1 MTLDHDDDKEFS
13 EVEDDSTIFEAGN
26 TDPCFDDE
34 EESQKLPIKLNF
46 CLEYMR
52 KVIDYYDA
60 RDSNGRRKHTWKSM
74 QHRFKSVPYRQYL
87 ARFRHYIEQ
96 DGTKREKLQIINDL
110 VYGKFEEAR
119 NAVLPAHDRDLIRWA
134 LQKAADDF
142 ILTFEA
148 SEYWLRAFKHRHHIC
163 SRKIAKF
170 VIRHDAENLDDII
183 VSADSFVADVKREMN
198 QYAPEEILNTD
209 EVGLKLEL
217 HST

>member
-1 MTLDHDDDKEFS
+1 MTLDHNDDEEFS

-34 EESQKLPIKLNF
+34 EKSQKLPIKLNF

-52 KVIDYYDA
+52 KVIGFYDA
-60 RDSNGRRKHTWKSM
+60 RDSNGRRKNTWKSM
-74 QHRFKSVPYRQYL
+74 QHRFKSVPHRQYL

-96 DGTKREKLQIINDL
+96 DGTKREKKQIINDF

-119 NAVLPAHDRDLIRWA
+119 DLKRWA

-163 SRKIAKF
+163 SRKITKL
-170 VIRHDAENLDDII
+170 VIRHDSENLDDII
-183 VSADSFVADVKREMN
+183 ASADSFVADVKREMN
-198 QYAPEEILNTD
+198 QYAP
-209 EVGLKLEL
+209 
-217 HST
+217 